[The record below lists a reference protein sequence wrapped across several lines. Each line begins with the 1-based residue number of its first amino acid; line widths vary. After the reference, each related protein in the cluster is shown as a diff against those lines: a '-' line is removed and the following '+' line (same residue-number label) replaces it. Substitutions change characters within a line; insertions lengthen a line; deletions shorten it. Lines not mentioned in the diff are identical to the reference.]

1 MKLDLH
7 GFPIHDAWK
16 EYRRVTQESYWN
28 NKKYIV
34 VITGMGQMQSQFH
47 HWVLS
52 DPYALKCEQL
62 NEGAWKVLIKKKNI
76 VKVKEPEPTINI
88 SPLVNKYKK

>member
-16 EYRRVTQESYWN
+16 EYRKLTQESYWN
-28 NKKYIV
+28 NKKYII
-34 VITGMGQMQSQFH
+34 VITGMGQMQMQFH
-47 HWVLS
+47 HWVSS

-62 NEGAWKVLIKKKNI
+62 NEGAWKVHIRKRTQVVVSK
-76 VKVKEPEPTINI
+76 PEPTTNL
-88 SPLVNKYKK
+88 SPLLNKYKK